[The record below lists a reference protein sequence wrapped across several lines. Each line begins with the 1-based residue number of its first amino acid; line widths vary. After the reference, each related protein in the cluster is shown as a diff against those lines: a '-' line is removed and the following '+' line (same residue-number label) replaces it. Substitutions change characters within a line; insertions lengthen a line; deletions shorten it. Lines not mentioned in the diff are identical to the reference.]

1 MAEGNGDVS
10 KESTDRSQ
18 DYNNLISYG
27 LDAKVAGKL
36 DEIYQTG
43 EYLEGSNSRRSE
55 LLTKNNGI
63 IETEMNFSFNHSFL
77 I

>member
-27 LDAKVAGKL
+27 LDAKVAEKL

-43 EYLEGSNSRRSE
+43 G
-55 LLTKNNGI
+55 
-63 IETEMNFSFNHSFL
+63 
-77 I
+77 